1 MYFLIRVPVLNIE
14 CTSMEELYDVMPLDD
29 PEYVK
34 LFKEINRLF
43 QSHPHELR
51 GIHILIA
58 CRWSA
63 FFYYV
68 LWLFHVY
75 KINPSQSKEFLR
87 SFMKH
92 IFNPRIGFLVE
103 KDARLAPLQ
112 DMYMFNLF
120 SSSDQYTPIRTV
132 DDLYALLQRE
142 TPTSKEKNTK
152 VFEMGIL
159 RTNVYGE
166 ISIPHYFVLVV
177 IDVVGSSDMYT
188 VSSWGGFSRISQ
200 YPKRVDMK
208 KLQKFLDDINTTK
221 SSPVDLTTITVH
233 PNGDMPPI
241 CDIPE
246 EEVDK
251 IKESLLWK
259 HFLDPSFGVQTLCE
273 KEDVPFKVKVR
284 GSTFYATPSLASVLD
299 YCEQTSPGNGT
310 TTLFAFNHVT
320 SALDNVFHDYV
331 RAEYPLQPSRT
342 RITRSKK
349 KKYLSAFHMGT
360 PSTTHKVRKW
370 NSTRFIHA

>member
-1 MYFLIRVPVLNIE
+1 
-14 CTSMEELYDVMPLDD
+14 MEELYDVMPLDD

-34 LFKEINRLF
+34 LFKEVDTIF
-43 QSHPHELR
+43 QGGRELR
-51 GIHILIA
+51 GIQKLSS
-58 CRWSA
+58 CKWSA
-63 FFYYV
+63 FYYYL
-68 LWLFHVY
+68 LWLFRKY
-75 KINPSQSKEFLR
+75 KIKPSQSKEFLR

-103 KDARLAPLQ
+103 KDVRLAPLQ
-112 DMYMFNLF
+112 EMYMFNQLT
-120 SSSDQYTPIRTV
+120 SEDQYTPIHTMA
-132 DDLYALLQRE
+132 DLYDLFHRE
-142 TPTSKEKNTK
+142 ARNPKI
-152 VFEMGIL
+152 FEMGIV
-159 RTNVYGE
+159 RTNDRG

-177 IDVVGSSDMYT
+177 IDVEGTPDMYT

-221 SSPVDLTTITVH
+221 SSPVNLTTITVH

-251 IKESLLWK
+251 LKESFLWK

-273 KEDVPFKVKVR
+273 KEDVPVKVKVR

-299 YCEQTSPGNGT
+299 YCELKHPQEGT

-331 RAEYPLQPSRT
+331 RAKYHLQPSRT

-349 KKYLSAFHMGT
+349 RKYLSAFHMGT
-360 PSTTHKVRKW
+360 PSTTHKVRNW
-370 NSTRFIHA
+370 NSTRFIHS